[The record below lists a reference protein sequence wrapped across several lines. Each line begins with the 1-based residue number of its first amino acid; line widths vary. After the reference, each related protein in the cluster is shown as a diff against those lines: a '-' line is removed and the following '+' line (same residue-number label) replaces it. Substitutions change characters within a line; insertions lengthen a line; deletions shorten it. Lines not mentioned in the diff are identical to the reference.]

1 MAKAKNIP
9 VTVRVRRSTK
19 TGKVACLVVT
29 PRNGSAPM
37 ERHLGK
43 SRAKT
48 LIQELLRC
56 L

>member
-1 MAKAKNIP
+1 MAKDNNIA
-9 VTVRVRRSTK
+9 VKVWVRKSTK

-43 SRAKT
+43 SRAKG
-48 LIQELLRC
+48 LIRELLRY